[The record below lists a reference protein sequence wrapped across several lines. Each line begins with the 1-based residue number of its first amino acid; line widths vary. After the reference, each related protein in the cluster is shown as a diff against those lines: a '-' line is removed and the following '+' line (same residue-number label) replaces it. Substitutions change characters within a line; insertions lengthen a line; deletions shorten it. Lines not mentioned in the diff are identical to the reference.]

1 MRFLLLIQMPVDYK
15 QPPVDDDELATS
27 MGALLEEMASAG
39 ILLDTAGLRPIDEAV
54 RVQLSR
60 GSQTVVNGPFT
71 ESKEMVGGYCLVQA
85 RSRDEAVHW
94 ASRFLALHRGDWE
107 MTMEIRQL
115 DETGRLA
122 LDFTAGPCERGG
134 GNGLAGGVA

>member
-1 MRFLLLIQMPVDYK
+1 MRFLLLIQMPVDHQ
-15 QPPVDDDELATS
+15 QPLVDDDELATS

-54 RVQLSR
+54 QVQLSR

-71 ESKEMVGGYCLVQA
+71 ESKEIVGGYCLVQA

-94 ASRFLALHRGDWE
+94 AARFLALHRGDWK

-115 DETGRLA
+115 DETG
-122 LDFTAGPCERGG
+122 
-134 GNGLAGGVA
+134 